1 MATIVSKP
9 GDVFQNNNAHVGKF
23 CMTDEE
29 MRLANKQFRQ
39 DTLEAI
45 LIVSKEE
52 KQVKEMTTQA
62 QHYRGWYIEHPAEKS
77 WYEKMKD
84 KVAQAHESAV
94 IWYEDWKE
102 GKKEEAHTKT
112 FEEKVEEVRIH
123 IAETRRLEKED
134 PGYEC

>member
-1 MATIVSKP
+1 
-9 GDVFQNNNAHVGKF
+9 
-23 CMTDEE
+23 MTDEE

-52 KQVKEMTTQA
+52 KQTKEMANKTQ
-62 QHYRGWYIEHPAEKS
+62 QYRGWYIEPPAEKS
-77 WYEKMKD
+77 WYERMKD
-84 KVAQAHESAV
+84 KVARAHESAV

-102 GKKEEAHTKT
+102 GKKEEAPKT